1 MALCAYHVPYCYLLY
16 FVLRTAEQKEA
27 VKLRRSEAKAAA
39 AQDHL
44 DAEQLKAV
52 LGRQE
57 IITAPDGNVYL
68 VTALKPEEMVQLQ
81 QQLASAQNVEA
92 AVDQV
97 QTNNITLHQPTEH
110 QPGLVDIF
118 LSKTFIDI
126 ILKEN

>member
-1 MALCAYHVPYCYLLY
+1 MYLIVIFYILFY
-16 FVLRTAEQKEA
+16 VQLSKK
-27 VKLRRSEAKAAA
+27 KLRRSEAKAAA

-118 LSKTFIDI
+118 ISKTFIDI